1 MGRSQ
6 GRAQVREEKGC
17 LTWGNVV
24 DILLKRHYT
33 PLQVKREELALTEFK
48 PNHLTSSSARV
59 DNMTAL
65 GKAVILCDDHSR
77 KFTPF
82 KVHYM
87 AHPDPQMKRVHGRC
101 DDCQMMGLQHLF
113 LNEKDGLEQREG
125 LDKFRRSL
133 EYATILNG

>member
-1 MGRSQ
+1 M
-6 GRAQVREEKGC
+6 
-17 LTWGNVV
+17 

-48 PNHLTSSSARV
+48 PNRFTSGSARLDDMV
-59 DNMTAL
+59 AL
-65 GKAVILCDDHSR
+65 GKAVLLCDDHSR
-77 KFTPF
+77 KFRPL
-82 KVHYM
+82 KSHYM
-87 AHPDPQMKRVHGRC
+87 AHPDPQMKLAHGRC
-101 DDCQMMGLQHLF
+101 DVCQMMGLQHLF